1 MTKPVPPEAQVHMAH
16 FIVSLAISHV
26 PDAVSRA
33 EAENWLEI
41 LHEYAKTGALMRL
54 FLAGEVEKNGNQ
66 ADH

>member
-16 FIVSLAISHV
+16 VIVSEAIAQI
-26 PDAVSRA
+26 PDVVVRA

-54 FLAGEVEKNGNQ
+54 FVRGEVKKNGDQTNY
-66 ADH
+66 